1 MTVTVSD
8 FAGMRKR
15 QRILSD
21 FGELALR
28 SQDLDQ
34 VLHEACQLVSEALGT
49 GRAKI
54 LEILHAE
61 QQLFVRAGVGWD
73 PGIVGSHR
81 VPLDEHCSETF
92 AIKAGDPVISRD
104 IRHEDRFGIPPFMKA
119 AGVVALVNVPILLP
133 GGRPFG
139 LLEVDATEPRDFDED
154 DAQFLRTYTAIL
166 GPVIDRLLLA
176 PALRASEERFRLTVE
191 EVLDY
196 AIFITDPQDRI
207 TDWLPG
213 AEAVFGWTAEEVVGQ
228 PAARIFTS
236 EDRETHQDQWETRTA
251 AKDGAAPDVRWH
263 LRKDGRRVFI
273 EGSTRALRDPD
284 GTLRGFLKIGQDVT
298 ERLQAVER
306 LQEERERFRILV
318 ESMPQLVWRSGDQG
332 RWHWASPQ
340 WLEYT
345 GQRQEES
352 CGLGW
357 LQAVHPDDR
366 EATMQAWQEAP
377 AQGGLDAEYRLRR
390 ASDSS
395 YRWHWTRSV
404 LLHPGSDESQSG
416 EQATEWLG
424 TSTDIDDLKRLQ
436 GQQGILVAE
445 LQHRTRN
452 MLGVVRSIASRSMAP
467 SAGREDY
474 QARLSALGR
483 VQDFLSRS
491 PDWEV
496 SLLDLLEAELL
507 AAGGGTSER
516 VVVEGPPLQL
526 SGDQV
531 QTLALALHEL
541 ATNAVKHGAIG
552 QPNGRLTVTW
562 RIEAGNG
569 TSRVALDWRES
580 GVVMSA
586 ARPKRRGFGSELIER
601 AVPYQ
606 LKAETRLAFGP
617 DGVHCRIVLPLSTFK
632 EAQASV

>member
-1 MTVTVSD
+1 
-8 FAGMRKR
+8 MRRR
-15 QRILSD
+15 QQILGD

-34 VLHEACQLVSEALGT
+34 ILHEACRLVGEALGT

-54 LEILHAE
+54 LEILPAE
-61 QQLFVRAGVGWD
+61 QQLFVRAGIGWD

-81 VPLDEHCSETF
+81 LPLNEHSSETF
-92 AIKAGDPVISRD
+92 AIQAGEPVITQDVRQ
-104 IRHEDRFGIPPFMKA
+104 EERFDVPPFMKD
-119 AGVVALVNVPILLP
+119 AGVLALVNVPILLP

-139 LLEVDATEPRDFDED
+139 LLQVDATEPRDFGED
-154 DAQFLRTYTAIL
+154 DTQFLRTYSAIL
-166 GPVIDRLLLA
+166 GPVIDRLLML
-176 PALRASEERFRLTVE
+176 PVLRASEERFRLTVE
-191 EVLDY
+191 EALDY

-213 AEAVFGWTAEEVVGQ
+213 AEAVFGWTAEEAVGQ
-228 PAARIFTS
+228 PAAMIFTP
-236 EDRETHQDQWETRTA
+236 EDRETHQDQWETETA
-251 AKDGAAPDVRWH
+251 AKEGAAPGVRWH

-298 ERLQAVER
+298 ERLQAEMRLHGEKER
-306 LQEERERFRILV
+306 SRILV
-318 ESMPQLVWRSGDQG
+318 ESMPQLVWRSGDMG
-332 RWHWASPQ
+332 HWNWASPQ
-340 WLEYT
+340 WLDYT
-345 GQRQEES
+345 GQSQEES
-352 CGLGW
+352 HGLGW
-357 LQAVHPDDR
+357 LQAVHPDDH
-366 EATMQAWQEAP
+366 EATMQAWQAAP

-390 ASDSS
+390 AFDSS
-395 YRWHWTRSV
+395 YRWHWSRSV
-404 LLHPGSDESQSG
+404 LLHPGSEEGQPG
-416 EQATEWLG
+416 GQATEWLG

-436 GQQGILVAE
+436 GQQEILVAE

-452 MLGVVRSIASRSMAP
+452 MLGVVRSITSRSMAP
-467 SAGREDY
+467 SAGRDDY

-507 AAGGGTSER
+507 AADGGTSER
-516 VVVEGPPLQL
+516 VVVEGPPLRL

-531 QTLALALHEL
+531 QTLALVLHEL

-562 RIEAGNG
+562 RIEGSNG
-569 TSRVALDWRES
+569 TSRVVLDWRES
-580 GVVMSA
+580 GVAMPA
-586 ARPKRRGFGSELIER
+586 TRPKRRGFGSELLER
-601 AVPYQ
+601 ALPYQ
-606 LKAETRLAFGP
+606 LRAETRLAFGP
-617 DGVHCRIVLPLSTFK
+617 DGVHCMITLPLSAFK
-632 EAQASV
+632 EEERET